1 MFVLTVTLLNLIL
14 AMLFVSSKEQMYMLI
29 ILFGYTEE
37 EVKYEYVCHFRE
49 DQSLF
54 GYYKDF
60 FFLLLQ
66 LLNELSKLFAEL
78 FKKNIDKI
86 CTFYAQS
93 YIWNLNHTFYS

>member
-1 MFVLTVTLLNLIL
+1 MNMFVIL
-14 AMLFVSSKEQMYMLI
+14 EKIKACLDI
-29 ILFGYTEE
+29 TRI
-37 EVKYEYVCHFRE
+37 
-49 DQSLF
+49 
-54 GYYKDF
+54 F

-93 YIWNLNHTFYS
+93 YI

>member
-1 MFVLTVTLLNLIL
+1 MFVIL
-14 AMLFVSSKEQMYMLI
+14 EKIKACLDI
-29 ILFGYTEE
+29 TRI
-37 EVKYEYVCHFRE
+37 
-49 DQSLF
+49 
-54 GYYKDF
+54 

-93 YIWNLNHTFYS
+93 